1 MLKNAL
7 KVLISIGV
15 LTVLLSH
22 VDLLEFS
29 NIMRGIEPIFFL
41 FALAIQLALSVVQAE
56 RWRIILFAR
65 NLRIHLVGAWLNVMI
80 GLCFNQVL
88 PSSVGGDAI
97 RVYHAKSL
105 GLGTA
110 LQSILID
117 RLIALFTLSVLSFF
131 ICSIYYLDGA
141 NQPHVEL
148 MLGLEL
154 LFILICVLLVF
165 GTPIVGKIQG
175 MTALN
180 LNTLASFSDQLRT
193 VVLVSHKFVSVLSMS
208 FIIHVF
214 VSISVILLFLGLGV
228 ETDLVKLGAIFALI
242 NLFSVIPI
250 SFGGWG
256 IREGFAFALYPVSG
270 VKIETALAV
279 SILFGVVMIIVG
291 LIGGTVWLLS
301 GDKAKELISDE

>member
-1 MLKNAL
+1 MFKNAL
-7 KVLISIGV
+7 KLLISVGV
-15 LTVLLSH
+15 LTVLFSN
-22 VDLLEFS
+22 VDLLQFS
-29 NIMRGIEPIFFL
+29 NIMRGLEPIFFL
-41 FALAIQLALSVVQAE
+41 FALAIQLVLSFVQTE
-56 RWRIILFAR
+56 RWRIILLAAK
-65 NLRIHLVGAWLNVMI
+65 LRTRLVGAWLNVMI

-105 GLGTA
+105 GLGMA

-131 ICSIYYLDGA
+131 ICCIFYFDDV
-141 NQPHVEL
+141 NQPHLGL

-154 LFILICVLLVF
+154 LFIFSCVLLVF
-165 GTPIVGKIQG
+165 GTPIIGKISG
-175 MTALN
+175 MTGLN
-180 LNTLASFSDQLRT
+180 LNTVSSFSNQLRT
-193 VVLVSHKFVSVLSMS
+193 VVLVPSKFVSVLSMS
-208 FIIHVF
+208 FIIHFF
-214 VSISVILLFLGLGV
+214 VSISVILLFVGVGV
-228 ETDLVKLGAIFALI
+228 ETDLVTLGAIFALV

-256 IREGFAFALYPVSG
+256 IREGVAFALYPVSG

-279 SILFGVVMIIVG
+279 SILFGAVMIIVG

-301 GDKAKELISDE
+301 GDKAKELKSDE

>member
-1 MLKNAL
+1 MFKNAL
-7 KVLISIGV
+7 KLLISVGV
-15 LTVLLSH
+15 LTVLFNS
-22 VDLLEFS
+22 VDLLQFS
-29 NIMRGIEPIFFL
+29 NIMRGLEPIFFL
-41 FALAIQLALSVVQAE
+41 FALAIQLVLSFVQTE
-56 RWRIILFAR
+56 RWRIILLAGKR
-65 NLRIHLVGAWLNVMI
+65 RTRLVGAWLNVMI

-105 GLGTA
+105 GLGMA

-131 ICSIYYLDGA
+131 ICCIFYFDDV
-141 NQPHVEL
+141 NQPYLGL
-148 MLGLEL
+148 MLGLEM
-154 LFILICVLLVF
+154 LFIFSCVLIVF
-165 GTPIVGKIQG
+165 GTPIIGKISG
-175 MTALN
+175 ITGLN
-180 LNTLASFSDQLRT
+180 LNTVSSFSDQLRT
-193 VVLVSHKFVSVLSMS
+193 VVLVPSKFVSVLSMS
-208 FIIHVF
+208 FIIHFF
-214 VSISVILLFLGLGV
+214 VSISVILLFVGVGV
-228 ETDLVKLGAIFALI
+228 ETDLVTLGAIFALV

-256 IREGFAFALYPVSG
+256 IREGVAFALYPISG

-301 GDKAKELISDE
+301 GDKAKELKSDE

>member
-1 MLKNAL
+1 MKNAL
-7 KVLISIGV
+7 KLLISVGV
-15 LTVLLSH
+15 LTVLLSN

-41 FALAIQLALSVVQAE
+41 FALTIQLALSVVQTE
-56 RWRIILFAR
+56 RWRVILLAGK
-65 NLRIHLVGAWLNVMI
+65 LRIRLVGAWLNVMI

-105 GLGTA
+105 GLRAA

-131 ICSIYYLDGA
+131 ICCILYLDGV
-141 NQPHVEL
+141 NLPHLEL

-154 LFILICVLLVF
+154 LFIFICALLVF
-165 GTPIVGKIQG
+165 GTPIIGKISG

-180 LNTLASFSDQLRT
+180 LNTLSSISNQLRT
-193 VVLVSHKFVSVLSMS
+193 IVLVPNKFVPVLSLS

-214 VSISVILLFLGLGV
+214 VSISVILLFVGVGV
-228 ETDLVKLGAIFALI
+228 ETDLVMLGAMFALI

-256 IREGFAFALYPVSG
+256 IREGFAFALYPGTG

-301 GDKAKELISDE
+301 GDKAKELVSEE